1 MELTRKGK
9 YGYLTIT
16 GDDGKV
22 FVISD
27 MHFGHAN
34 IIPFCNRRP
43 FGSVEDMDE
52 TMIANWNSVVG
63 DNDIVINLGDYVWRG
78 SDLAKITNR
87 LNGKQIFILGNHDR
101 RDDVERAERKTN
113 KFLFIGDLVE
123 LRYNGYHFLLCHYPL
138 ASWSGNYN
146 NLYHLYGHT
155 HNNENETDFGS
166 PKKYNCCVEL
176 NDYTPQLLMDV
187 KQSIDEKVNDI
198 KNAKTK

>member
-1 MELTRKGK
+1 MEVTRKGK

-52 TMIANWNSVVG
+52 TMIANWNSVVSE
-63 DNDIVINLGDYVWRG
+63 NDIVINLGDYVWRG

-87 LNGKQIFILGNHDR
+87 LGRCFH
-101 RDDVERAERKTN
+101 
-113 KFLFIGDLVE
+113 
-123 LRYNGYHFLLCHYPL
+123 HF
-138 ASWSGNYN
+138 
-146 NLYHLYGHT
+146 
-155 HNNENETDFGS
+155 
-166 PKKYNCCVEL
+166 
-176 NDYTPQLLMDV
+176 
-187 KQSIDEKVNDI
+187 
-198 KNAKTK
+198 